1 MNRPRG
7 GLKGGLVI
15 GLLFLTVVV
24 WGQARRRPRSH
35 WQLGANITLALYQ
48 YDASGSDKMK
58 APAYL
63 PQTFDS
69 ASAEARYL
77 QDTYGLKQLTL
88 RHVRSVGLL
97 PGERFHDGAYVGDR
111 PMLITIRVKNVAAK
125 TAQLSLTITADE
137 RTLLDRP
144 HLQLHNFETVALK
157 GNPIDHAKTT
167 VEATGPKAA
176 SARRG
181 LLATVTV
188 EIVPVHELRDR
199 PRDLSHPTD
208 QYGRPLTLRLDD
220 VFVPPI
226 IVRRVT
232 PRVPGRR
239 ATALVVDLEGLIT
252 PDGQVTNIRVLH
264 TVDPD
269 FNEMAMDAFR
279 AYRILPARLNGKPV
293 YAILHERVVFE
304 PVP

>member
-1 MNRPRG
+1 MNPKSINFR
-7 GLKGGLVI
+7 GGLVI
-15 GLLFLTVVV
+15 GLLLATVMA

-35 WQLGANITLALYQ
+35 WRFGANITLALYQ
-48 YDASGSDKMK
+48 YETSDSDKVK
-58 APAYL
+58 ALSHL

-77 QDTYGLKQLTL
+77 QETYGLQQITL

-97 PGERFHDGAYVGDR
+97 PGERFHDGAYVSDR
-111 PMLITIRVKNVAAK
+111 PTLITISVKSISTR
-125 TAQLSLTITADE
+125 TAQLSLMIATDE
-137 RTLLDRP
+137 RILLDWP
-144 HLQLHNFETVALK
+144 DLQLHNFETVALQGK
-157 GNPIDHAKTT
+157 PIDRQTKPTVKTGSQ
-167 VEATGPKAA
+167 AD
-176 SARRG
+176 SAHRG

-188 EIVPVHELRDR
+188 EIVPVHELRLR
-199 PRDLSHPTD
+199 PRDLSRPTD
-208 QYGRPLTLRLDD
+208 QYGRPLNVNPDD

-239 ATALVVDLEGLIT
+239 TTTLAVDLEGLVT
-252 PDGQVTNIRVLH
+252 PDGRVTNIRVLH

-269 FNEMAMDAFR
+269 FNEMAMDAFK
-279 AYRILPARLNGKPV
+279 AYRVLPARLNGKPV
-293 YAILHERVVFE
+293 YATLRERVVFE